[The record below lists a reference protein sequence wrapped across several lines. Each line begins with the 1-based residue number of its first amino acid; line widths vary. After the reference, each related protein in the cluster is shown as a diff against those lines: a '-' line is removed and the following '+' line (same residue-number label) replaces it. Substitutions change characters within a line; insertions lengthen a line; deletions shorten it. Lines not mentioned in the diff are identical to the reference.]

1 MMLSFVKI
9 LRPVNGLMAAFAVLI
24 SAFIVGFPFNY
35 DLILALFA
43 VFLVSGG
50 GMVINDYFDYEIDK
64 INKPKR
70 PLPSKK
76 ISRNAALVYSIV
88 LFSLGNI
95 IAVFLNQTL
104 LLFTIF
110 NSFLMIVYSWKLKKI
125 ALLGNIVVSWL
136 AASTFLYGSF
146 LKGVLTVNIV
156 ILFMMAFTVNV
167 GREIVKTIEDMRGDK
182 KVKAKTLPLVFGE
195 QVAGWIAIFFIFLG
209 VLVTPLPYALKLLN
223 IKYVVLMVIA
233 DIVLAASCFALFISP
248 KKSQKYMKIAMF
260 IALLAF
266 FAGSF

>member
-9 LRPVNGLMAAFAVLI
+9 LRPMNGLMAAFAVLI
-24 SAFIVGFPFNY
+24 SAFIVGLPFSY
-35 DLILALFA
+35 ELILALFV

-70 PLPSKK
+70 PIPSKK
-76 ISRNAALVYSIV
+76 ISRNGALIYSIV

-95 IAVFLNQTL
+95 IAVFLSQIL

-110 NSFLMIVYSWKLKKI
+110 NTIIMIVYSWKLKKI
-125 ALLGNIVVSWL
+125 PLMGNITVSWL

-167 GREIVKTIEDMRGDK
+167 GREIVKTIEDVKGDK
-182 KVKAKTLPLVFGE
+182 KVKARTLPLVFGE
-195 QVAGWIAIFFIFLG
+195 QIAGWIAVFFIFLG
-209 VLVTPLPYALKLLN
+209 VLVSPLPYALGLLN
-223 IKYVVLMVIA
+223 IKYV
-233 DIVLAASCFALFISP
+233 FRKNQF
-248 KKSQKYMKIAMF
+248 
-260 IALLAF
+260 
-266 FAGSF
+266 